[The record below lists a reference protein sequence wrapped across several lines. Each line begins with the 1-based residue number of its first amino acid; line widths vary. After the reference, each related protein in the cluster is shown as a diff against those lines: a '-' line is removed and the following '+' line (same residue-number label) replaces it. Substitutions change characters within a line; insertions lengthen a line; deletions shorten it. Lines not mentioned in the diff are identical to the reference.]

1 MLKLAFI
8 GPTWQVSTVRL
19 TARSR
24 HRRPIVLTAPQN
36 QWKLHKS
43 VQPGSN
49 THGESPVKPSQCLA
63 VKVSLWRAVGV
74 GRGSCSET
82 FPFGASVFRLYI
94 FQYTAKV
101 CDRKAVAVQSNPQQ
115 TDPLEETWMK
125 SLMERVNSNQSVKK
139 QLLMGLFVFPLDWSW
154 YADHKHRK
162 QICGPLR
169 FPWCGSACVWWVYC
183 PVQGF
188 IRGQQAKGNKMQMS
202 PSAPLLPL
210 PPPPPQV
217 RPGAITK
224 KGKGEVGGA
233 HNFSK
238 PAPLLSFSQR
248 DGPNG

>member
-1 MLKLAFI
+1 MLNLAFI

-82 FPFGASVFRLYI
+82 FPLVRLSSASIFSNTLRKFVTERLLQCKVIPSRLIHSKKREWNPRWKELIPISRWRSNSWWACLFFHLIDHDMLIINTENKSAVLSVFLGVAVRVSDGSTAPCRVLYGASR
-94 FQYTAKV
+94 
-101 CDRKAVAVQSNPQQ
+101 R
-115 TDPLEETWMK
+115 
-125 SLMERVNSNQSVKK
+125 RV
-139 QLLMGLFVFPLDWSW
+139 
-154 YADHKHRK
+154 
-162 QICGPLR
+162 
-169 FPWCGSACVWWVYC
+169 
-183 PVQGF
+183 
-188 IRGQQAKGNKMQMS
+188 IRCKW
-202 PSAPLLPL
+202 APLLLFFPSL
-210 PPPPPQV
+210 HHHHKSAQGPSQ
-217 RPGAITK
+217 R
-224 KGKGEVGGA
+224 KGRGVGGA